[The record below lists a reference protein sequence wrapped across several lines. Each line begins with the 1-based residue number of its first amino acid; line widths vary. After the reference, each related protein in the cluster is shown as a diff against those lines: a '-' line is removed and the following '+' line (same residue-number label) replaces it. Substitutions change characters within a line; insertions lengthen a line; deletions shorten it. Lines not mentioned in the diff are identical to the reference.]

1 MSIEVLTNGC
11 GVDKEYVQYNAESWK
26 QNPGITNT
34 ITLKTSLYPDVITM
48 IFFTVQIKQT
58 ETSYYTQPIS
68 FSSCDTS
75 GYSIG
80 YSHNTQG
87 YLYASDYTDTSG
99 IMAGQ
104 ATIRFDKSGSTLSAT
119 ISNIKYANGEIIY
132 MPSKT
137 VYAANYRLYLYGYNN
152 I

>member
-11 GVDKEYVQYNAESWK
+11 GVDKEYVEYNAELWK
-26 QNPGITNT
+26 RSPDITNT
-34 ITLKTSLYPDVITM
+34 ITLKISLYPDVITM
-48 IFFTVQIKQT
+48 IFFAVQTKQT
-58 ETSYYTQPIS
+58 ETSSYTQPIT
-68 FSSCDTS
+68 FSSYDIN

-87 YLYASDYTDTSG
+87 RLCASDYTDTSG
-99 IMAGQ
+99 MMAGQ
-104 ATIRFDKSGSTLSAT
+104 ATIHFDKSGSTLSAT